1 MRPNY
6 GIACVWIFCLG
17 APEFACYLES
27 VEREEEQHKDVAME
41 TILNEDDS
49 RQLIRGG
56 FAASFYPFDH
66 QLPYALSLRFEYI
79 FDYFCF

>member
-1 MRPNY
+1 MDILFRCPGVRLLY
-6 GIACVWIFCLG
+6 AR
-17 APEFACYLES
+17 LES